1 MSRLRDQPQE
11 PGKPMRVAPKEEGP
25 SPLWF
30 SVFSATSVF
39 EEQRDRRMNAR
50 APNHH
55 AQPMPPSANLTIDCL
70 SPQTPHTIPVSPM
83 RRFARAILL
92 LPLAVSLPA
101 SAAVPPEQ
109 QAAIDHF
116 ERNIR
121 PVLIE
126 TCQKCHGP
134 GKARNGLRLDSR
146 AAILK
151 GGESG
156 PAIRPGNAKGSLLF
170 HALTHSEE
178 LKMPPDGKLDY
189 RTFNAFVKWIDD
201 GAIWPGQMNDDD
213 ARTGSPTE
221 NPVDDGAPIE
231 TDFWSFQPIANPA
244 PPTVNNADWP
254 RTSIDRFILHRL
266 NQAGLQPAP
275 AADRRT
281 LIRRLHLDLTGL
293 PPTPQQMRRALN
305 DPSPRAMADLIDQLL
320 ASPQYGERWGRHW
333 LDIARYAD
341 SNGLDENMAYPSAWR
356 YRDYVIRAFNE
367 DKPYDQ
373 FLIEQLAGD
382 LLPRRND
389 PDREVERYIATGF
402 LAIGPKMLACDD
414 PDKMRRDIVDDQIDT
429 IGRAL
434 MGLSLGCGRCHDHKF
449 DPFPTSDYYGL
460 AGIFLSTETVF
471 NYKVVAKWV
480 EHELP
485 PYKSAPLRNELAK
498 LRAEKA
504 PLDKLIKDKKPLSP
518 DQKKRRDELDSR
530 IAELKTALAAM
541 PTGMIVRDKKIADAA
556 IHIRGNYLTLG
567 ETIPRRT
574 PRAFASVD
582 PPDFDNQQS
591 GRLQLA
597 RWLTDPGHP
606 LTARVIANR
615 IWQQHFGRGLVASP
629 DNFGSLGSP
638 PSHPELL
645 DHLASHLIQ
654 SGWSIKSLHRL
665 ILNSATYQMAAAA
678 NSKAERDDPKNTLY
692 WSWEPRRLEAEAIR
706 DSILSVSGRLD
717 PRPAGKP
724 LDDALYKYVNK
735 GRLAGRFEAPIRS
748 VYLPTL
754 RSNPFDGFAAFDFA
768 DASVVVGQRTTST
781 VAPQALFMMN
791 SDLVHE
797 SSVELAEE
805 VLRKTPD
812 STDHQIEAAYQ
823 ACLTRSPSEMES
835 RAAAEFI
842 ARYKQEL
849 RTENNNDQQKAS
861 IAALARALFAS
872 NEFVYLR

>member
-1 MSRLRDQPQE
+1 
-11 PGKPMRVAPKEEGP
+11 
-25 SPLWF
+25 
-30 SVFSATSVF
+30 
-39 EEQRDRRMNAR
+39 
-50 APNHH
+50 
-55 AQPMPPSANLTIDCL
+55 
-70 SPQTPHTIPVSPM
+70 M
-83 RRFARAILL
+83 RRFAPITLL
-92 LPLAVSLPA
+92 LILSLSA
-101 SAAVPPEQ
+101 SGSAAITPESR
-109 QAAIDHF
+109 AKIDHF
-116 ERNIR
+116 EKSIR

-134 GKARNGLRLDSR
+134 EKARNGLRLDSR

-156 PAIRPGNAKGSLLF
+156 PAIRPGSAKASLLF

-178 LKMPPDGKLDY
+178 LKMPPTEKLDY

-201 GAIWPGQMNDDD
+201 GAIWPGQMEDAPKPAATLTKNHNASATDDD
-213 ARTGSPTE
+213 
-221 NPVDDGAPIE
+221 PIK
-231 TDFWSFQPIANPA
+231 TDFWSFQPIASPET
-244 PPTVNNADWP
+244 PVVNNADWP
-254 RTSIDRFILHRL
+254 KNSIDHFVLNRL
-266 NQAGLQPAP
+266 ENAGLRPAP

-281 LIRRLHLDLTGL
+281 LIRRLYLDHTGL
-293 PPTPQQMRRALN
+293 PPTPEQMNGALN
-305 DPSPRAMADLIDQLL
+305 DNSPRAFADLVDRLL

-341 SNGLDENMAYPSAWR
+341 SNGLDENKAYPSAWR

-382 LLPRRND
+382 LLPRRDN
-389 PDREVERYIATGF
+389 PDREVERYLATGF

-434 MGLSLGCGRCHDHKF
+434 LGLSLGCGRCHDHKF

-471 NYKVVAKWV
+471 DYKVVAKWV
-480 EHELP
+480 EQELP
-485 PYKSAPLRNELAK
+485 PYKSDPLRAELAK
-498 LRAEKA
+498 LRSEKA
-504 PLDKLIKDKKPLSP
+504 PLDKLLKAKTPLTP
-518 DQKKRRDELDSR
+518 KQEQRRKELQTR
-530 IAELKTALAAM
+530 IAESQATLAAM
-541 PTGMIVRDKKIADAA
+541 PTGMIVRDKQIADAA

-567 ETIPRRT
+567 ETVPRRT
-574 PRAFASVD
+574 PRAFTSID
-582 PPDFDNQQS
+582 TPDFNEKQS
-591 GRLQLA
+591 GRLELA
-597 RWLTDPGHP
+597 RWLTDPKHP

-629 DNFGSLGSP
+629 DNFGSLGSQ

-645 DHLASHLIQ
+645 DHLASHLIR
-654 SGWSIKSLHRL
+654 SDWSIKSLHRL
-665 ILNSATYQMAAAA
+665 ILNSATYRMAAVA
-678 NSKAERDDPKNTLY
+678 NPNAEQSDPKNTLY
-692 WSWEPRRLEAEAIR
+692 WRWKPRRLEAEAIR
-706 DSILSVSGRLD
+706 DSILRVSGRLD
-717 PRPAGKP
+717 LRPAGKP

-735 GRLAGRFEAPIRS
+735 GRLAGRFDAPIRS

-768 DASVVVGQRTTST
+768 DASVVVGRRNAST

-797 SSVELAEE
+797 SSVKLAES
-805 VLRKTPD
+805 VLLREAD
-812 STDHQIEAAYQ
+812 SIEAQVESVYQ
-823 ACLTRSPSEMES
+823 ACLTRRPSEKEAQ
-835 RAAAEFI
+835 AAAAFLT
-842 ARYKQEL
+842 RYNREL
-849 RTENNNDQQKAS
+849 RTENNSNQKTES
-861 IAALARALFAS
+861 LAALCRALFAS